1 MNKQELIKLAKQKL
15 NATEMAIFQL
25 MIPQAGVVFLKGR
38 PGTAKSAVLESIANK
53 LNMVYIRMDL
63 TTKDE
68 VDIGLYPYL
77 QVTDKGYSTV
87 AHAVPD
93 WAEMTL
99 DKTKNYLIVFEE
111 INRAKKDIMNAA
123 LGLLNERRVGHSFA
137 FQSNVFM
144 AAAGNM
150 GEQDGTDVE
159 ELDIAQS
166 SRLINY
172 PWEMDLIKWRDMYA
186 DANVHPD
193 IIKFLDHKPTAYHPS
208 ITDQPEGV
216 HVCPR
221 TWTNL
226 SKLIVEFYGMDSTIE
241 DYGPLLQASGK
252 YHVGVYAQA
261 MYTYLVDSSRLTVKK
276 LLAGK
281 YKNLDGVS
289 RENRQE
295 VANEIK
301 ALNLTTLK
309 DKELKHV
316 KELLLSFKRTQDE
329 DALIGTMY
337 EMVYNQHVK
346 GAGQNTPEYEKYKQV
361 LRTLLLPEFE
371 REKQLVLKKA
381 DEVNKTESKDGK

>member
-1 MNKQELIKLAKQKL
+1 MTKQELIKLAKQKL
-15 NATEMAIFQL
+15 NSIEMVIFQL
-25 MIPQAGVVFLKGR
+25 MVPQAGVVFLKGR

-77 QVTDKGYSTV
+77 QLTEQGYSTV
-87 AHAVPD
+87 SHAVPD

-99 DKTKNYLIVFEE
+99 DKTKFYLIVFEE

-123 LGLLNERRVGHSFA
+123 LGLINERRVGHSFK
-137 FQSNVFM
+137 FLENVFM

-159 ELDIAQS
+159 ELDTAQS

-172 PWEMDLIKWRDMYA
+172 PWEMDLMKWKEMYA

-193 IIKFLDHKPTAYHPS
+193 ILKYLEHKPSSYHPDMK
-208 ITDQPEGV
+208 DQTGDV

-226 SKLIVEFYGMDSTIE
+226 SKLIVEFHGKDSTID
-241 DYGPLLQASGK
+241 DYGRLLTSGGK
-252 YHVGVYAQA
+252 YHVGVLAQQ
-261 MYTYLVDSSRLTVKK
+261 MFSYLNDTKRLTVKR
-276 LLAGK
+276 LLKGD
-281 YKNLDGVS
+281 YKDLEKFP
-289 RENRQE
+289 RENRHE

-301 ALNLTTLK
+301 ALNLL
-309 DKELKHV
+309 ELKP
-316 KELLLSFKRTQDE
+316 KEKANLKALLLSFKKTQDE
-329 DALIGTMY
+329 DVLVGTIY
-337 EMVYNQHVK
+337 EIIYNQHVQ
-346 GAGQNTPEYEKYKQV
+346 GAGQSTDNYEKYKEA
-361 LRTLLLPEFE
+361 LRELLRPDFN
-371 REKQLVLKKA
+371 REIEIALT
-381 DEVNKTESKDGK
+381 KTKETPKETPKDVK

>member
-1 MNKQELIKLAKQKL
+1 MNKQELINLAKQKL
-15 NATEMAIFQL
+15 NKLEMSIFQL
-25 MIPQAGVVFLKGR
+25 MLPQAGVVFLKGR

-63 TTKDE
+63 TSKDE

-77 QVTDKGYSTV
+77 QQTDKGYSKV
-87 AHAVPD
+87 SHAVPD

-99 DKTKNYLIVFEE
+99 DNRLYLVVFEE

-123 LGLLNERRVGHSFA
+123 LGLLNERRVGHSFK
-137 FQSNVFM
+137 FKENVFM

-150 GEQDGTDVE
+150 GEDDGTDVE
-159 ELDIAQS
+159 ELDVAQS
-166 SRLINY
+166 SRLISY
-172 PWEMDLIKWRDMYA
+172 DWEMDLMTWKEMYA

-193 IIKFLDHKPTAYHPS
+193 ILKFLEHQPTAYHPALK
-208 ITDQPEGV
+208 DQKDGV

-226 SKLIVEFYGMDSTIE
+226 SKLITQWFGKDSTID
-241 DYGPLLQASGK
+241 DYGTLLRTGGK
-252 YHVGVYAQA
+252 HHVGVYAQQ
-261 MYTYLVDSSRLTVKK
+261 MFTYLNDSKRLTVKN

-281 YKNLDGVS
+281 YKELDKYP

-295 VANEIK
+295 VARE
-301 ALNLTTLK
+301 LQVVDLRTLK
-309 DKELKHV
+309 AKEIERV

-337 EMVYNQHVK
+337 EIIFNLSRLDVSKQD
-346 GAGQNTPEYEKYKQV
+346 AEKYEPYRQILQK
-361 LRTLLLPEFE
+361 LFKPEFE
-371 REKQLVLKKA
+371 RELGIVGTKIAELDTDKK
-381 DEVNKTESKDGK
+381 V